1 MKIMEITEK
10 RDQGKLILELD
21 GRFDALAALEL
32 EKALKKNLKGVEV
45 LVLDFAKVKVIASA
59 GLRVLVQTK
68 KQMSS
73 QGAMKVIN
81 INDSVR
87 EILTITKLIK
97 ILDVE

>member
-1 MKIMEITEK
+1 MEITETK
-10 RDQGKLILELD
+10 DNGKLVLELD

-32 EKALKKNLKGVEV
+32 EKTLTKSLKGVDE

-59 GLRVLVQTK
+59 GLRVLVQTQ
-68 KQMSS
+68 KQMNS
-73 QGAMKVIN
+73 QGTMKIVN

-97 ILDVE
+97 LLNVE

>member
-1 MKIMEITEK
+1 MEITEVK
-10 RDQGKLILELD
+10 DNGKLTLALD

-32 EKALKKNLKGVEV
+32 EKILKNNLKGVQE

-68 KQMSS
+68 KQMNG
-73 QGAMKVIN
+73 QGAMKIIN

-97 ILDVE
+97 LLDIE